1 MSSILSALA
10 PNRTSSTG
18 AGGKEGEL
26 GQQSTKAQ
34 ESLVQNSLDAASVE
48 RIRLPLLSDRGQKI
62 FKLTPLLSKAT
73 LSPNEG
79 MLTLI
84 ICCWRN
90 VQVVVT
96 FRRYLA
102 REDVHLST
110 LVMWCICAT
119 AWNSVRYAVGYLFIW
134 KCVGLCYW

>member
-48 RIRLPLLSDRGQKI
+48 RIQLPLLSDRGQKI

-90 VQVVVT
+90 VLVVVSL
-96 FRRYLA
+96 RR
-102 REDVHLST
+102 
-110 LVMWCICAT
+110 
-119 AWNSVRYAVGYLFIW
+119 
-134 KCVGLCYW
+134 